1 MPQIS
6 ASTVVFLV
14 AALMVVVGLAGLAP
28 TILGAFTRGRRLT
41 AELAAVEEE
50 RRRLTTFLSR
60 DDADADGEPGYGTA
74 ALDGK
79 DNAPAAVEDSASGQA
94 QAPAQ
99 PRGEASLAGSRA
111 PDRADEPP
119 PDADALED
127 ARDEAGD
134 EPSEPEE
141 EADGE
146 DVDLTENGLLALF
159 KETKAV
165 HAAPEALLESVE
177 SISIADLLAEARVT
191 RLLIAPAARAGR
203 KDD

>member
-50 RRRLTTFLSR
+50 RRRLTTILSR

-79 DNAPAAVEDSASGQA
+79 DNAPAAVEDSAGLASPRAESASGQA
-94 QAPAQ
+94 QAPVQ
-99 PRGEASLAGSRA
+99 PHGEASPAASPA

-119 PDADALED
+119 PA
-127 ARDEAGD
+127 
-134 EPSEPEE
+134 
-141 EADGE
+141 
-146 DVDLTENGLLALF
+146 
-159 KETKAV
+159 
-165 HAAPEALLESVE
+165 
-177 SISIADLLAEARVT
+177 
-191 RLLIAPAARAGR
+191 
-203 KDD
+203 